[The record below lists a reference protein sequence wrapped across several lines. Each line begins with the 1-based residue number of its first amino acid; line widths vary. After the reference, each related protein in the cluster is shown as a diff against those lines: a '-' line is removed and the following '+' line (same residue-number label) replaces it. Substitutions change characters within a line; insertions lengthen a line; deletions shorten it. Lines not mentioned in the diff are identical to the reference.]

1 MRSVGAVTHAASTQ
15 EILDLRD
22 RGLTLTEVAK
32 RVDMTVSGAWSRD
45 RNARPPKQPRQGR
58 WQQVFAE
65 ALDQTLRLVF
75 EQPLLI
81 ISAEPT
87 PELS

>member
-1 MRSVGAVTHAASTQ
+1 MESRPERPATKAAAPGQ
-15 EILDLRD
+15 MAA
-22 RGLTLTEVAK
+22 G
-32 RVDMTVSGAWSRD
+32 
-45 RNARPPKQPRQGR
+45 
-58 WQQVFAE
+58 FAE

-81 ISAEPT
+81 IPAEPP